1 VNLSTCKREAAAL
14 FLAACLLGTLA
25 GCDTRVPAV
34 AELSGDTMGT
44 QYNVRITPAPA
55 AAERARLGILI
66 TDRLEQINAAM
77 STYRDDSALSRFNAA
92 LHTDWVPVPA
102 EVVMLVEMARSIGVQ
117 SDGVYDVT
125 VGPLVNLWGFGRDGR
140 RDTPP
145 ADAEIAA
152 VLPAIG
158 MDRLAA
164 RQDPPALRKTA
175 PGLQVDLSSIAK
187 GWAVDEIAG
196 LLRDAGHAA
205 FLVEIGGEIR
215 AGANKPDGS
224 PWRIAVETPVTDR
237 REVRRVVPLT
247 DMAMATSGDY
257 RNFFEAGGQRHSHTL
272 DPRTGQTVRHALAS
286 VTVFAPSCAEADAW
300 ATALLALGD
309 RDAPAVAEAAGVEAL
324 FIVRRGEELVEFASD
339 ALTASGRLGSALP

>member
-1 VNLSTCKREAAAL
+1 
-14 FLAACLLGTLA
+14 
-25 GCDTRVPAV
+25 
-34 AELSGDTMGT
+34 
-44 QYNVRITPAPA
+44 
-55 AAERARLGILI
+55 
-66 TDRLEQINAAM
+66 
-77 STYRDDSALSRFNAA
+77 
-92 LHTDWVPVPA
+92 
-102 EVVMLVEMARSIGVQ
+102 
-117 SDGVYDVT
+117 
-125 VGPLVNLWGFGRDGR
+125 
-140 RDTPP
+140 
-145 ADAEIAA
+145 